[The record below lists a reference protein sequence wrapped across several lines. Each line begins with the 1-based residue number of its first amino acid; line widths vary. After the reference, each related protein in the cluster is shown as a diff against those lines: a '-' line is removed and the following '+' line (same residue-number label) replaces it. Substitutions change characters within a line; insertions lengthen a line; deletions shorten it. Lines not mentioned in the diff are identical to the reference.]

1 MEMLDVELE
10 AIKDPP
16 LESQYLANRVTNLL
30 SILDLKEDPSL
41 ADVIENIKID
51 EDFVNRNLI

>member
-16 LESQYLANRVTNLL
+16 LESQYLGNRVTNLL

-41 ADVIENIKID
+41 EDVIENIKID

>member
-16 LESQYLANRVTNLL
+16 LESQYLANRVNNLL